1 MPWCCAREHQV
12 GEKAS
17 YLVTSCH
24 GGGEFIMM
32 PLNNQHANLL
42 NIEEAHEIF
51 GGLILERYF
60 LVIVILEA

>member
-1 MPWCCAREHQV
+1 MIETDCCAREQQV

-32 PLNNQHANLL
+32 PLNSQHENVLI
-42 NIEEAHEIF
+42 IEEAHEIF
-51 GGLILERYF
+51 GGLILKRPFF
-60 LVIVILEA
+60 L